1 MQHMHPMNTEP
12 VPTPTLVCT
21 VDVVLLTLLEN
32 RLQVAL
38 LPRDRAPHGGR
49 LALPGGFVHP
59 QTDRDTRD
67 AAERMLRDKAGLV
80 SPYLEQL
87 ASFSGPD
94 RDPRGWSI
102 SVAYVALVP
111 ASLLAQGH
119 AHLRWHPVDAL
130 PPLPFDH
137 TEIVAQAVARVRS
150 KSQYSSL
157 PVHLCGERFTLPQ
170 LKLVYEAVLGERVNQ
185 VSFRRRMDELGMLEP
200 MVGETV
206 GGAHRPAQVW
216 RVKEAFRGELSL
228 SERVLAGRD

>member
-1 MQHMHPMNTEP
+1 M
-12 VPTPTLVCT
+12 LI
-21 VDVVLLTLLEN
+21 
-32 RLQVAL
+32 RSLQEQD
-38 LPRDRAPHGGR
+38 RDREFEFIKR
-49 LALPGGFVHP
+49 LSPESRRARFLGTFLEVP
-59 QTDRDTRD
+59 
-67 AAERMLRDKAGLV
+67 ESLLGLLMNV
-80 SPYLEQL
+80 QFPLQM
-87 ASFSGPD
+87 
-94 RDPRGWSI
+94 
-102 SVAYVALVP
+102 AYVALVP

-228 SERVLAGRD
+228 SERVLAGRE

>member
-1 MQHMHPMNTEP
+1 MNTDP
-12 VPTPTLVCT
+12 MPALVCT
-21 VDVVLLTLLEN
+21 VDVVLLTLLGEC
-32 RLQVAL
+32 LQVAL
-38 LPRDRAPHGGR
+38 LPRERAPHGGR

-67 AAERMLRDKAGLV
+67 AAERMLRDKARLV

-111 ASLLAQGH
+111 ATLLAQGH
-119 AHLRWHPVDAL
+119 ADLRWHPVDAL

-137 TEIVAQAVARVRS
+137 ADIVAQAVARVRS

-157 PVHLCGERFTLPQ
+157 PVHLCGEHFTLPQ
-170 LKLVYEAVLGERVNQ
+170 LQAVYEAVLGEPLNK
-185 VSFRRRMDELGMLEP
+185 VSFRRRVDEWGMLEA
-200 MVGETV
+200 VAGATV

-216 RVKEAFRGELSL
+216 RVKATCRARLSL
-228 SERVLAGRD
+228 SDRTLGLGERG